1 MITDKGG
8 CSIADVLSVFFCFF
22 RGKTR
27 GAVLSFAINFDGSF
41 RNCRLKYSSLVNF
54 FPTLSR
60 IRKTR
65 HWKLVNTLFLSFA
78 AAELRHSKNLC

>member
-27 GAVLSFAINFDGSF
+27 GAVLSFAINFDDSF
-41 RNCRLKYSSLVNF
+41 RYCRLKYSSLVIF
-54 FPTLSR
+54 FTLLAGSE
-60 IRKTR
+60 
-65 HWKLVNTLFLSFA
+65 KLGTG
-78 AAELRHSKNLC
+78 NLLTHFS